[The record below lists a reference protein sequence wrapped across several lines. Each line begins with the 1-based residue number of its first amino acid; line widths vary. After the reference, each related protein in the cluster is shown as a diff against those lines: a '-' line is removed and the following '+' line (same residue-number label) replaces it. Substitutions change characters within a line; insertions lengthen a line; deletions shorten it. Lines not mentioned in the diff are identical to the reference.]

1 MTKATTHFTAVLL
14 FIAYLRPVDG
24 VGQEEVVSPKASVP
38 KITVL
43 DDEWGGAPP
52 SNIRA
57 ICLSVAREMSEFF
70 PQRTFEPIVISRSQ
84 KSPITLYAKTEDGQR
99 QVKLNV
105 SGQYWAQFSYQFGH
119 EFGHILCNYR
129 DAKNPQLWFEESLCE
144 AASIFAI
151 QQMSKSWRERPPYSN
166 WKDYAPALAT
176 YAENYRRDTER
187 LGDKSFAEWYAE
199 NQQRFVEFD
208 RDAFKVVAVYALLPL
223 LDQNPQHW
231 EALNGLNQWDPKQE
245 LTFDQY
251 LADWKS
257 RVPEKHQGFVQEV
270 AEVFGIDLSE
280 VTNSDQ

>member
-1 MTKATTHFTAVLL
+1 MTKTITLFTTVSL
-14 FIAYLRPVDG
+14 FIAHLLPVDG
-24 VGQEEVVSPKASVP
+24 VGQEEVVSPKAAVP
-38 KITVL
+38 RITVL
-43 DDEWGGAPP
+43 EDDWGGAPP

-57 ICLSVAREMSEFF
+57 ICLSVAQELSEYF
-70 PQRTFEPIVISRSQ
+70 PQRTFAPIVISRSQ
-84 KSPITLYAKTEDGQR
+84 KSPITLYAKTNDGQR

-129 DAKNPQLWFEESLCE
+129 SAKNPQLWFEESLCE
-144 AASIFAI
+144 AASIFAL

-166 WKDYAPALAT
+166 WKDYAPALAK

-208 RDAFKVVAVYALLPL
+208 REAFKVVAVYALLPL
-223 LDQNPQHW
+223 LEKNPQHW
-231 EALNGLNQWDPKQE
+231 EALSGLNQWNPQQE
-245 LTFDQY
+245 LTFEKY

-257 RVPEKHQGFVQEV
+257 RVPDEHQKFVQEV
-270 AEVFGIDLSE
+270 AEAFGVALPTATTS
-280 VTNSDQ
+280 NQ